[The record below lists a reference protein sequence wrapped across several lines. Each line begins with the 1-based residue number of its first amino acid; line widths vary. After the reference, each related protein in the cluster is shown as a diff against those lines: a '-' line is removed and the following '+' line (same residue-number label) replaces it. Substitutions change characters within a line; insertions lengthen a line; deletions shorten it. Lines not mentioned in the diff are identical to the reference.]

1 MNDDNEE
8 IHERDKKLIFKH
20 FFTWVE
26 SYQYDKLL
34 EWLEKY
40 NNYIEKNIAL
50 NIGDNLLHLSVKYGF
65 LIILLNF

>member
-34 EWLEKY
+34 E
-40 NNYIEKNIAL
+40 
-50 NIGDNLLHLSVKYGF
+50 
-65 LIILLNF
+65 